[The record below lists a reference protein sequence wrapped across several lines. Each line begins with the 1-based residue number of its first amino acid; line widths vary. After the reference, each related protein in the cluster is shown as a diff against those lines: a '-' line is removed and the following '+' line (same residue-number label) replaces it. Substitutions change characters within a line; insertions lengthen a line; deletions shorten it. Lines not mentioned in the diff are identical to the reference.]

1 MKKNTVEC
9 HGTQG
14 KEKMGSNTVCVCFV
28 EIIETKQP
36 QQQQTSIIGLV
47 WFDFLFCFEIQ
58 TKIIRSFIHRSINDN
73 QQ

>member
-1 MKKNTVEC
+1 MPWYPGQRKN
-9 HGTQG
+9 GL
-14 KEKMGSNTVCVCFV
+14 KYSLCVCFV

-36 QQQQTSIIGLV
+36 QQQQQTSIIGLV

-58 TKIIRSFIHRSINDN
+58 TKIIHSFIHRSINDN